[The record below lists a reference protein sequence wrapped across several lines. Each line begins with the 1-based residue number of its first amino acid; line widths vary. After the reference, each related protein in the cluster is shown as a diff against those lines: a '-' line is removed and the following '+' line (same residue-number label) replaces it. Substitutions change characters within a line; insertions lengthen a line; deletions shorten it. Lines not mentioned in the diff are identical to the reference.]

1 MSNQLFFV
9 SSHVPMFYHFH
20 EHDGF
25 IFSQV
30 GSFKWIIFFHRV
42 ALLSAR
48 IFYHNNEIKI
58 ATTQNI
64 GEDLHKVLRF
74 LSCSSVGEIEF
85 GMRTM
90 QFTGGNVGQ
99 TRKALTYFPFSL
111 QLMLGMGGKKKLCT

>member
-1 MSNQLFFV
+1 
-9 SSHVPMFYHFH
+9 MFYHF
-20 EHDGF
+20 HDGF

-48 IFYHNNEIKI
+48 IFYHYNEIKI

-64 GEDLHKVLRF
+64 GEDLHRKFCAFSVAV
-74 LSCSSVGEIEF
+74 VGEIEF

-111 QLMLGMGGKKKLCT
+111 QLMLGMGGEKKAVVHIKIMRIS